1 MRVSA
6 GCLAMHL
13 SLGTVNFRF
22 LVTTQKSELTSQMQ
36 LYQIMAN
43 FIGQFGSLSLCDGTS
58 NLKSAVIYIKLATR
72 SDKVSTNNVYNNMC
86 QQQNRLGLH
95 CQNVGASMPDNW
107 VPTLVYK
114 NMLLQSLMRMVCEH
128 LVVFTSVSASCLL

>member
-22 LVTTQKSELTSQMQ
+22 LVTTQKSQLTSQMQ

-72 SDKVSTNNVYNNMC
+72 SDKMSTNNV
-86 QQQNRLGLH
+86 
-95 CQNVGASMPDNW
+95 
-107 VPTLVYK
+107 
-114 NMLLQSLMRMVCEH
+114 
-128 LVVFTSVSASCLL
+128 